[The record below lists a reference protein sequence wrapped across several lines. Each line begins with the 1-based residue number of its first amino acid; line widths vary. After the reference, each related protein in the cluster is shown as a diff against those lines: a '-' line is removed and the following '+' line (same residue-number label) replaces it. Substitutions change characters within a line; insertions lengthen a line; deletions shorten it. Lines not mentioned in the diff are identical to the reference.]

1 MIAQYVPAISVAA
14 ADPIKDKFVGVSD
27 KISIAK
33 NATKNNKVIIIETIS
48 GFFMVIVFNLWN
60 SGASAEQCQGC

>member
-1 MIAQYVPAISVAA
+1 MIAQYVPAMIVAA

-48 GFFMVIVFNLWN
+48 GFFMVLLLINGNYGNV
-60 SGASAEQCQGC
+60 S